1 MDVFFFFFLL
11 FLLPFFFSQQEE
23 SFSSTQTAFDPP
35 NSELCYFPFP
45 KRRRKKKITST
56 SMIPVKECKTK
67 NTFGESIDPSFLF
80 YLFSIQYSEVAFLC
94 SWTKHQY
101 LMYKQ
106 WSSCKSFENTHIPQN
121 RLKNYLI
128 YNHNTENVQTVAA
141 ALPSLISSLL
151 FSVAITSLA

>member
-1 MDVFFFFFLL
+1 MSFFFFLL

-45 KRRRKKKITST
+45 KRRRKKNHFHLNDPSER
-56 SMIPVKECKTK
+56 MQNK

-128 YNHNTENVQTVAA
+128 YNHNTENVTLQTVAA